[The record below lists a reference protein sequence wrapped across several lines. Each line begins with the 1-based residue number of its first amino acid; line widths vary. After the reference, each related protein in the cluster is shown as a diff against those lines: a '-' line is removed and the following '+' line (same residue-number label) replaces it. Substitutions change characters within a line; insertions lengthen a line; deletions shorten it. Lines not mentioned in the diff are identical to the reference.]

1 MNRSWPAGQ
10 SGDSAIPP
18 TSRLAPACSASRPH
32 TPRPVCP
39 GLCKTGNRSINSPK
53 SCTNKVYS
61 YYTHFKDG
69 QTDPQNE
76 QETQPRVTAGKRLKP
91 ASEARQWPPAASVV
105 IPAHGGQREHAPLP
119 DKARPS
125 CRLHVQDQGLR
136 GAGRPILGSTEKAG
150 FLPSSRALDV
160 KPEVWTWGLG

>member
-91 ASEARQWPPAASVV
+91 ASEARQWPPEASVF
-105 IPAHGGQREHAPLP
+105 IPAHGES
-119 DKARPS
+119 ARACHPPRQS
-125 CRLHVQDQGLR
+125 Q
-136 GAGRPILGSTEKAG
+136 AI
-150 FLPSSRALDV
+150 LPSACAGPRTERGWKTHSGKHRESWVPSQL
-160 KPEVWTWGLG
+160 KSLRCET